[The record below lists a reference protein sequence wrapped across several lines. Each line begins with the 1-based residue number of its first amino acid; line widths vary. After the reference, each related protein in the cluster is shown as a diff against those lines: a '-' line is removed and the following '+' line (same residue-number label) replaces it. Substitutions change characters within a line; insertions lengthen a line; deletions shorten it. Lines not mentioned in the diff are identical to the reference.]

1 LKNFSQVNPLT
12 GIAQN
17 FFHFSLYEG
26 IKIMTVQQLIDELK
40 QYDPNKTIKKCDVV
54 EDGNSIEY
62 NNVQGTDDYT
72 FKDAIVIY

>member
-1 LKNFSQVNPLT
+1 
-12 GIAQN
+12 
-17 FFHFSLYEG
+17 
-26 IKIMTVQQLIDELK
+26 MTVQQLIDELK